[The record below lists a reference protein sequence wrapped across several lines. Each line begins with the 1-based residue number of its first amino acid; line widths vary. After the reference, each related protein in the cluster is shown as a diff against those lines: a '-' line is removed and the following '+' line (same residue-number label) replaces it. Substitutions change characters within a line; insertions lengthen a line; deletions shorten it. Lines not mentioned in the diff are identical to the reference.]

1 MIGLSGGCARVPP
14 GPANLERRQE
24 PGPLASGGARWTSD
38 SCSTSPRFARE
49 RHFTRAAAACNVT
62 QPTLSGRIR
71 QLELELEVP
80 IVERGQR
87 YRGLTPEGE
96 RVLKWAHVILKSWQ
110 SMQEEL
116 GHLKD
121 HESGLQGRVVDR
133 RHPLLAADDP
143 AAHQEDPRPFTPA
156 STSRCCRTAPR
167 RSLRGLADFS
177 IDVGI
182 TYLDNEPIDG
192 MLASPLYVER
202 YCLFVPETHPLASRA
217 SVTWQEAS
225 EEPLCLLT
233 PNMQNRRIIDRAFE
247 TAKCHP
253 MPRLETNS
261 VINLCSNVRLMGL
274 ASIMP
279 QYVLEVL
286 GNVSG
291 IKAIPLDHPKVEHS
305 VGLVVADRD
314 PTVAAD
320 RGPARGHDQARA
332 GDVRR
337 PRLRSAA

>member
-1 MIGLSGGCARVPP
+1 MDI
-14 GPANLERRQE
+14 RQLQY
-24 PGPLASGGARWTSD
+24 LAAL
-38 SCSTSPRFARE
+38 ARE
-49 RHFTRAAAACNVT
+49 KHFTRAAAACNVT

-121 HESGLQGRVVDR
+121 HDTGLSGRLVLGGIPSALPMI
-133 RHPLLAADDP
+133 PLLTKKIRIIHPGID
-143 AAHQEDPRPFTPA
+143 FTVL
-156 STSRCCRTAPR
+156 SQS
-167 RSLRGLADFS
+167 SEEILRGISDFS
-177 IDVGI
+177 VDVGI
-182 TYLDNEPIDG
+182 TYLDNEPIEG
-192 MLASPLYVER
+192 LLATPLYIER
-202 YCLFVPETHPLASRA
+202 YCLFVPENHPLADRT
-217 SVTWQEAS
+217 SVTWQEAAGV
-225 EEPLCLLT
+225 PLCLLT

-253 MPRLETNS
+253 SPRLETNS

-279 QYVLEVL
+279 QYILDVL
-286 GNVSG
+286 GNMSG
-291 IKAIPLDHPKVEHS
+291 VKAIPLEEPTVEHS
-305 VGLVVADRD
+305 VGLVVAARD
-314 PTVAAD
+314 PLSPLIEALRETAALLTPATFED
-320 RGPARGHDQARA
+320 RVNA
-332 GDVRR
+332 
-337 PRLRSAA
+337 

>member
-1 MIGLSGGCARVPP
+1 MDI
-14 GPANLERRQE
+14 RQLQY
-24 PGPLASGGARWTSD
+24 LAAL
-38 SCSTSPRFARE
+38 ARE

-87 YRGLTPEGE
+87 YQGLTPEGE
-96 RVLKWAHVILKSWQ
+96 RVLKWAHVILKNWQ

-121 HESGLQGRVVDR
+121 HDTGLTGRVVIGGIPSALPMI
-133 RHPLLAADDP
+133 PLLTQKIRAIHPGID
-143 AAHQEDPRPFTPA
+143 FTVL
-156 STSRCCRTAPR
+156 SHS
-167 RSLRGLADFS
+167 SEEILRGLADFS

-182 TYLDNEPIDG
+182 SYLDNEPIEG
-192 MLASPLYVER
+192 LLATPLYVER

-217 SVTWQEAS
+217 TVTWLEAS
-225 EEPLCLLT
+225 QVPLCLLT

-247 TAKCHP
+247 DANCHP
-253 MPRLETNS
+253 VTCLETNS

-279 QYVLEVL
+279 QYILDVL
-286 GNVSG
+286 GTLSG
-291 IKAIPLDHPKVEHS
+291 VKAIPLTAPKVEHS

-314 PTVAAD
+314 PLSPLIEALRGAAAMLT
-320 RGPARGHDQARA
+320 PATFDQRIGA
-332 GDVRR
+332 
-337 PRLRSAA
+337 

>member
-1 MIGLSGGCARVPP
+1 MDI
-14 GPANLERRQE
+14 RQLQY
-24 PGPLASGGARWTSD
+24 LAAL
-38 SCSTSPRFARE
+38 ARE
-49 RHFTRAAAACNVT
+49 RHFTRAAVACNVT

-96 RVLKWAHVILKSWQ
+96 RVLKWAHVILKNWQ
-110 SMQEEL
+110 AMQEEL

-121 HESGLQGRVVDR
+121 HESGLQGRVVVGGIPSSLPMI
-133 RHPLLAADDP
+133 PLLTKKIRSIHPGID
-143 AAHQEDPRPFTPA
+143 FTVL
-156 STSRCCRTAPR
+156 SHS
-167 RSLRGLADFS
+167 SEEILRGLADFS

-192 MLASPLYVER
+192 LLASPLYVER
-202 YCLFVPETHPLASRA
+202 YCLFVPDSHSLANRV

-233 PNMQNRRIIDRAFE
+233 TNMQNRRIIDRAFE

-253 MPRLETNS
+253 SPRLETNS

-291 IKAIPLDHPKVEHS
+291 IRAIPLDHPKVEHS
-305 VGLVVADRD
+305 VGLVVSDRD
-314 PTVAAD
+314 PLSPLIEALREATTKLAPVTF
-320 RGPARGHDQARA
+320 GARA
-332 GDVRR
+332 
-337 PRLRSAA
+337 